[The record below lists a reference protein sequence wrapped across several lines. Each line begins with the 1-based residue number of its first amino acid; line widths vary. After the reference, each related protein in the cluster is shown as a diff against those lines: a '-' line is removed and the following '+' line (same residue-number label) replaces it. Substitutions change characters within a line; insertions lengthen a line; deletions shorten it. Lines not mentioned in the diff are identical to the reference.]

1 MPSLGKYNSF
11 YLFIYK
17 MKNIYDFVKKDC
29 FIKKIF
35 ELPLP
40 PPPPELYPATIKPL
54 DPQLVAMLGKLSRFT
69 LRWQVLLMLGVIILH
84 IILHMVHSLSNI
96 NITYMFG
103 VNKTHTHP
111 LHEPC
116 NLQHWKTIRKLKRTS
131 YNQS

>member
-1 MPSLGKYNSF
+1 
-11 YLFIYK
+11 
-17 MKNIYDFVKKDC
+17 MKNIYCKKRL
-29 FIKKIF
+29 FYEKIF

-54 DPQLVAMLGKLSRFT
+54 DPQLVAALGKLSRFT
-69 LRWQVLLMLGVIILH
+69 LRWQTVLLMLGVIILH

-116 NLQHWKTIRKLKRTS
+116 NIGKLLE
-131 YNQS
+131 N